1 MNILNQYIDLE
12 TNLGGVGQS
21 NSWGGQTGPWG
32 GRLPPSTG
40 PNGASVRKSLLWTNF
55 GHIANRLKLSPHCS
69 YRNVSLRTSLN

>member
-40 PNGASVRKSLLWTNF
+40 PNGASAQPFNPRGQINLLILNVYDKF
-55 GHIANRLKLSPHCS
+55 CLK
-69 YRNVSLRTSLN
+69 

>member
-32 GRLPPSTG
+32 GRLPPPTG
-40 PNGASVRKSLLWTNF
+40 PNGASVNWL
-55 GHIANRLKLSPHCS
+55 CS
-69 YRNVSLRTSLN
+69 GSAGEGVT